1 VGYAHLPGGD
11 QVEKGLEDL
20 ALGRE
25 TIEALLVSIAATR
38 LRSGGIDVPRPIPD
52 AEHRLYERLAG
63 EHADSAHSRYNA
75 LLARLTSFENALE
88 CVG

>member
-11 QVEKGLEDL
+11 AVEKGLLDL
-20 ALGRE
+20 AEGRE
-25 TIEALLVSIAATR
+25 TVEALLVSIAASR

-52 AEHRLYERLAG
+52 AEHRLYGRLAG
-63 EHADSAHSRYNA
+63 ADSDSAHSRYNA
-75 LLARLTSFENALE
+75 LLARLTSFANALE